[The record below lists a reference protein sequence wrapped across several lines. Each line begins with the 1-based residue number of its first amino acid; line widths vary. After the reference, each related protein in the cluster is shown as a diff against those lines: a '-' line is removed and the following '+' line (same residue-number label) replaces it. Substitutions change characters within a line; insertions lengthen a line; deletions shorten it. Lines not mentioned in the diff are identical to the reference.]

1 MFGYNFRQEIF
12 RILKY
17 SIKQIKFPT
26 KLCSGKLLQIEK
38 RTKIR
43 DLATELRKLIILS
56 KTQHHTLKS
65 FSKFEQHSQSESLFH
80 TTTLKEV

>member
-1 MFGYNFRQEIF
+1 MFGYDFRQEIC
-12 RILKY
+12 RILRY
-17 SIKQIKFPT
+17 SIKQIEFLAKI
-26 KLCSGKLLQIEK
+26 CSIKLLQIEK

-43 DLATELRKLIILS
+43 DLATELRKLRILS